1 MKVEY
6 KIGVCFSN
14 DDPQNLGRIRAIPV
28 DILGKATSLRDI
40 QLYIEKEDQKAIDSL
55 TYRPWYSSKNGNFNQ
70 RDKYVCEPFLPRN
83 IGVIPNPGQLVKII
97 NYDDLN
103 QKIEF
108 IGPYTIDQITL
119 NEEYRNVINNL
130 QKNLNLSEALPKKG
144 KTFLSGYSNEQIIL
158 GDNEM
163 LIRLAHI
170 NPTNKTRRTSYP
182 FIQLSQFQSSFVVKE
197 KRTTITETPDLPI
210 DYICELFLDYVP
222 KVNVNDKNFTAEVI
236 LYDASKLTNSQ
247 NLLGLTQNTYN
258 VNNEYVTVNTTN
270 YIAKH
275 FINSSNSNELVKII
289 EEILVGYKTGGI
301 IKYFDANN
309 STTQQR
315 TENNLTTIVVNNNIP
330 VTPNPGGANNPNNVV
345 FGIKN
350 WLFRLNPQVKITNFL
365 GTLVRPNVP
374 PGNIEDIRYNDY
386 RNLDLLITRY
396 SNEKKYGGLAINNTR
411 TTTITAPTAESV
423 QKPQSVHTIYSDKF
437 LFLSS
442 LNSLNLI
449 DNLNFDGIPAN
460 KIAEYLSGTNP
471 NVRTYG
477 FVRGERLMELLNEI
491 LEMFLRHGHEAGKD
505 PRASIVQ
512 STQEAVENIKKK
524 IKDELKEGQNNV
536 IINHNFRLN

>member
-1 MKVEY
+1 MKADY

-14 DDPQNLGRIRAIPV
+14 DDPSNLGRIRAIPV
-28 DILGKATSLRDI
+28 DILGKASTLRDI
-40 QLYIEKEDQKAIDSL
+40 QLYIEKEDQKAITTLS
-55 TYRPWYSSKNGNFNQ
+55 YRPWYSVKNGNFTQ

-83 IGVIPNPGQLVKII
+83 IGLTPNPGQLVKII

-108 IGPYTIDQITL
+108 IGPYTIDQVTL
-119 NEEYRNVINNL
+119 NEDYRNVVNNL
-130 QKNLNLSEALPKKG
+130 QKNLNLNEALPKKG
-144 KTFLSGYSNEQIIL
+144 KTFLSGYTNEQIIL
-158 GDNEM
+158 GDNEF

-170 NPTNKTRRTSYP
+170 NPINKTRKNSYP
-182 FIQLSQFQSSFVVKE
+182 FIQLSQFQNSYVIKE
-197 KRTTITETPDLPI
+197 KTTTFTETPDLAI
-210 DYICELFLDYVP
+210 DYICELFLSYIP
-222 KVNVNDKNFTAEVI
+222 KASPSDKNFTAELI
-236 LYDASKLTNSQ
+236 LYDASKLINTQ
-247 NLLGLTQNTYN
+247 NLLGLTRNTYN
-258 VNNEYVTVNTTN
+258 PNNEYTTVNTSS
-270 YIAKH
+270 YVVRH
-275 FINSSNSNELVKII
+275 FISTSNFNELSKII
-289 EEILVGYKTGGI
+289 EEILIGYKTGGI
-301 IKYFDANN
+301 VKYFDASNT
-309 STTQQR
+309 TTQQR
-315 TENNLTTIVVNNNIP
+315 TENTITTIVVNNNVP
-330 VTPNPGGANNPNNVV
+330 VTPNPGGATNPNNIV

-350 WLFRLNPQVKITNFL
+350 WLFRLNPPTKITNYQ

-374 PGNIEDIRYNDY
+374 PGNIEDLRYNDY
-386 RNLDLLITRY
+386 RNLDSLITRY
-396 SNEKKYGGLAINNTR
+396 STEKKYGGLATNNTR
-411 TTTITAPTAESV
+411 TTTITAPMAQSAET
-423 QKPQSVHTIYSDKF
+423 PQSVHTIYSDKF

-491 LEMFLRHGHEAGKD
+491 LDMFLRHGHEAGKD

-536 IINHNFRLN
+536 ILNHNFRLN

>member
-1 MKVEY
+1 MRADY
-6 KIGVCFSN
+6 KIGICFSN
-14 DDPQNLGRIRAIPV
+14 DDPQNLGRIRAIPIE
-28 DILGKATSLRDI
+28 ILGKASSLRDI
-40 QLYIEKEDQKAIDSL
+40 ILYVEKEDQKAIDTL
-55 TYRPWYSSKNGNFNQ
+55 TYRPWFSVKSGNFKQ

-97 NYDDLN
+97 NYEDLN

-119 NEEYRNVINNL
+119 NEEYRNVVNSL
-130 QKNLNLSEALPKKG
+130 QKNLNLSEVLPKKG
-144 KTFLSGYSNEQIIL
+144 KTFLSGYTNEQIIL
-158 GDNEM
+158 GDNEL

-170 NPTNKTRRTSYP
+170 NPINKTRRNSYP
-182 FIQLSQFQSSFVVKE
+182 FIQLSQFQNSYVIKE
-197 KRTTITETPDLPI
+197 KTTTITETPDLPI
-210 DYICELFLDYVP
+210 DYICELFLSYTP
-222 KVNVNDKNFTAEVI
+222 KIDLTDKNFTAEVI
-236 LYDASKLTNSQ
+236 LYDASKLINSQ
-247 NLLGLTQNTYN
+247 NLLGLTRNTYN
-258 VNNEYVTVNTTN
+258 PNGEYISVTTTN
-270 YIAKH
+270 YIVKH
-275 FINSSNSNELVKII
+275 YINTSSFNELGKTI
-289 EEILVGYKTGGI
+289 EEILIGFKTGGV
-301 IKYFDANN
+301 IKYFDTNN

-315 TENNLTTIVVNNNIP
+315 TENALTTIIVNNNVPVIP
-330 VTPNPGGANNPNNVV
+330 NSGGAVNPNNIV

-350 WLFRLNPQVKITNFL
+350 WLFRLKPQTKIVNFQ
-365 GTLVRPNVP
+365 GTLIRPNVP
-374 PGNIEDIRYNDY
+374 VGNIEDIRYNDY

-396 SNEKKYGGLAINNTR
+396 STEKKYGGLATNNTR
-411 TTTITAPTAESV
+411 TTTITAPTAESA
-423 QKPQSVHTIYSDKF
+423 QKPQSVHTVYSDKF

-449 DNLNFDGIPAN
+449 DNLNFDGIPSN

-524 IKDELKEGQNNV
+524 IKDELKEGQNN
-536 IINHNFRLN
+536 IIVNHNFRLN

>member
-1 MKVEY
+1 MRADY
-6 KIGVCFSN
+6 KIGICFSN
-14 DDPQNLGRIRAIPV
+14 DDPQNLGRIRAIPIE
-28 DILGKATSLRDI
+28 ILGKASSLRDI
-40 QLYIEKEDQKAIDSL
+40 ILYVEKEDQKAIDTL
-55 TYRPWYSSKNGNFNQ
+55 TYRPWFSVKSGNFKQ

-97 NYDDLN
+97 NYEDLN

-119 NEEYRNVINNL
+119 NEEYRNVVNSL
-130 QKNLNLSEALPKKG
+130 QKNLNLSEVLPKKG
-144 KTFLSGYSNEQIIL
+144 KTFLSGYTNEQIIL
-158 GDNEM
+158 GDNEL

-170 NPTNKTRRTSYP
+170 NPINKTRRNSYP
-182 FIQLSQFQSSFVVKE
+182 FIQLSQFQNSYVIKE
-197 KRTTITETPDLPI
+197 KTTTITETPDLPI
-210 DYICELFLDYVP
+210 DYICELFLSYTP
-222 KVNVNDKNFTAEVI
+222 KIDLTDKNFTAEVI

-247 NLLGLTQNTYN
+247 NLLGLTRNTYN
-258 VNNEYVTVNTTN
+258 PNGEYISVTTTN
-270 YIAKH
+270 YIVKH
-275 FINSSNSNELVKII
+275 YINTSSFNELGKTI
-289 EEILVGYKTGGI
+289 EEILIGFKTGGV
-301 IKYFDANN
+301 IKYFDTNN

-315 TENNLTTIVVNNNIP
+315 TENALTTIIVNNNVPVIP
-330 VTPNPGGANNPNNVV
+330 NSGGAVNPNNIV

-350 WLFRLNPQVKITNFL
+350 WLFRLKPQTKIVNFQ
-365 GTLVRPNVP
+365 GTLIRPNVP
-374 PGNIEDIRYNDY
+374 VGNIEDIRYNDY

-396 SNEKKYGGLAINNTR
+396 STEKKYGGLATNNTR
-411 TTTITAPTAESV
+411 TTTITAPTAESA
-423 QKPQSVHTIYSDKF
+423 QKPQSVHTVYSDKF

-449 DNLNFDGIPAN
+449 DNLNFDGIPSN

-524 IKDELKEGQNNV
+524 IKDELKEGQNN
-536 IINHNFRLN
+536 IIVNHNFRLN